1 MPRKYA
7 LSISYLIIII
17 PLTVNEYLPRAQN
30 AIVVW
35 RADQIIRGLGT
46 YLYII
51 EFLYSYRHGVMS
63 IQNVSQWM
71 I

>member
-7 LSISYLIIII
+7 LSISYIIIII

-35 RADQIIRGLGT
+35 RADQMIRGLGT
-46 YLYII
+46 YIMEYLY
-51 EFLYSYRHGVMS
+51 V
-63 IQNVSQWM
+63 
-71 I
+71 